1 MVKRGVAITM
11 YLGGWM
17 NSEGRAL
24 VRQNKNDI
32 CFFFFCRR
40 VKCKATLQKRNEGKE
55 CVCAFVREHPK
66 AW

>member
-1 MVKRGVAITM
+1 VVKRWVAITM

-32 CFFFFCRR
+32 CFFFCDVELKVRQR
-40 VKCKATLQKRNEGKE
+40 YKKETRGRN
-55 CVCAFVREHPK
+55 AFVHS
-66 AW
+66 

>member
-1 MVKRGVAITM
+1 M

-32 CFFFFCRR
+32 CFFFSDVGLNVRQR
-40 VKCKATLQKRNEGKE
+40 YKKETRGRN
-55 CVCAFVREHPK
+55 AFVHS
-66 AW
+66 

>member
-1 MVKRGVAITM
+1 M

-32 CFFFFCRR
+32 CFFFSAVGLNVRQR
-40 VKCKATLQKRNEGKE
+40 YKKETRGRN
-55 CVCAFVREHPK
+55 AFVHS
-66 AW
+66 

>member
-1 MVKRGVAITM
+1 M

-32 CFFFFCRR
+32 CFFFCDVELKVRQR
-40 VKCKATLQKRNEGKE
+40 YKKETRGRN
-55 CVCAFVREHPK
+55 AFVHS
-66 AW
+66 

>member
-1 MVKRGVAITM
+1 VVKRGVAITM

-32 CFFFFCRR
+32 CFFFSAVGLNVRQR
-40 VKCKATLQKRNEGKE
+40 YKKETRGRN
-55 CVCAFVREHPK
+55 AFVHS
-66 AW
+66 